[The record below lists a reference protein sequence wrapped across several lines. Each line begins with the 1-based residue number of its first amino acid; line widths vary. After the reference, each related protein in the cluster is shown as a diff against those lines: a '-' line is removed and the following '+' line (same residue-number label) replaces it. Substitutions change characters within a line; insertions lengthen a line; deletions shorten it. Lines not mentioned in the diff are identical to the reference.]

1 MRTFAKVEIL
11 GNAGS
16 DAEMRFTPGGKA
28 VTNFPIAVNR
38 QWQGEDG
45 EKHKEREWFD
55 VVTWGKLAE
64 MVGESVKKGDLVLAV
79 GMARMRSWQGPDGQN
94 RFRME
99 CQARE
104 VTFLSFKESGR
115 AEIEAEVEAEIDAG
129 AVFA

>member
-11 GNAGS
+11 GNAGA

-45 EKHKEREWFD
+45 ERHKEREWFD
-55 VVTWGKLAE
+55 VVVWGKLAE
-64 MVGESVKKGDLVLAV
+64 VVDQAVKKGDLVLAIGTV
-79 GMARMRSWQGPDGQN
+79 RTRTWQGEDGQN

-104 VTFLSFKESGR
+104 VTFLEKRDSGR